1 MPRQG
6 GFKRAVRRRARET
19 GERYTEARAAMDQRK
34 EEHFPAFG
42 DPSVRP
48 FDHAALKKHL
58 EDGYETR
65 ILAMSPI
72 TASGMT
78 YSSTLRVQRDNG
90 PDWVAR
96 VFSSPADTVSRVEGD
111 AEILRFLASNG
122 FPAERLAN
130 DEPVSVLDGS
140 GVIVTE
146 FVEGGRPTDNPT
158 TNTPA
163 TWHELASLLG
173 RLHALPGAGGA
184 MARDGGSFTHAGPQ
198 HDGVLYIGR
207 PERCLA
213 AAMSTLVS
221 VEDKVAPEGREQFE
235 WLRDQVED
243 ADDAEGL
250 SEALTHGNYNGWA
263 AVGKPGNLVIV
274 GWAGAGR
281 GPRLAALAWLLSTA
295 SRGDPTAADYINA
308 VVRGYREHVRLTD
321 EELDR
326 LAGVIHMV
334 PLSMA
339 CFYYRMSVQ
348 TGYTPSGG
356 EGWWPKPDRAKQL
369 AAKAVESFSRST
381 R

>member
-1 MPRQG
+1 MPKQG

-19 GERYTEARAAMDQRK
+19 GQRYTQARAAMDKRK
-34 EEHFPAFG
+34 EEYPAFVR
-42 DPSVRP
+42 SVDQAP
-48 FDHAALKKHL
+48 LKAHL
-58 EDGYETR
+58 EERYGIRVTS
-65 ILAMSPI
+65 LVPI
-72 TASGMT
+72 VASGMT
-78 YSSTLRVQRDNG
+78 YSGTLRVEREAG
-90 PDWVAR
+90 PAWVAR
-96 VFSSPADTVSRVEGD
+96 VFNAPADTVSRVEGD
-111 AEILRFLASNG
+111 AEILRFLASHD
-122 FPAERLAN
+122 FPAERLAHE
-130 DEPVSVLDGS
+130 EPVSVLDGS

-146 FVEGGRPTDNPT
+146 FVEGGRTVDNPA
-158 TNTPA
+158 TNTCA

-173 RLHALPGAGGA
+173 RLHALPAADGAV
-184 MARDGGSFTHAGPQ
+184 ARDGGSFTHAGPQ

-235 WLRDQVED
+235 WLRDQVEN

-250 SEALTHGNYNGWA
+250 SESLTHGNYNGWA

-295 SRGDPTAADYINA
+295 SRGDPTATDYIDA

-321 EELDR
+321 EELHR
-326 LAGVIHMV
+326 LAGVMNMV

-339 CFYYRMSVQ
+339 CFYYRMSAQ

-356 EGWWPKPDRAKQL
+356 EGWWPKPERAAQL
-369 AAKAVESFSRST
+369 AAKAIELFART